1 MHHRGAEGASDGE
14 LEVVLP
20 WKMRMNCPSGP
31 RTTEEQDLS
40 ELKPSRTCKFS
51 KPPQPCVPGVC
62 LCAGGHTL
70 SSPVSRGS
78 DNSPRPP

>member
-51 KPPQPCVPGVC
+51 KPPQPCVPAWGMPLCWRTHTELSGVQG
-62 LCAGGHTL
+62 L
-70 SSPVSRGS
+70 
-78 DNSPRPP
+78 